1 MERVRH
7 FGDPAAEYDAAVRR
21 VAMAD
26 RSFRLRLRVGGRA
39 PGQMLGGI
47 VSGSIPPGPEPVDLE
62 VAKGRRSYS
71 AILTVKGR
79 MVSDLR
85 ILSLDA
91 GDASGTVPQSPGA
104 MTLPSGDAPSSRLL
118 LDVPAEGADGVRA
131 HLKRY
136 LPPRFATVQDL
147 TEETGMITV
156 IGPDAAELITR
167 EAMGLRV
174 ATEDLVNSSE
184 DEYYVLDQGAGS
196 RLHVI
201 RTGEVGVP
209 AFDLIGDR
217 TAIDDLWDR
226 LREVGSTPVGH
237 GVWETLRVEAG
248 RPAFG
253 ADMDEQTI
261 PIEAGIEDRAID
273 HQKGCYTGQEIIV
286 RIRDRGHVNRHLR
299 GLRLGEAPT
308 PACGTELFKDSSRPD
323 RPVGYIRTAVQ
334 SPRWGETL
342 ALAYVRREVEPGDVV
357 RVGGIDGPEAIVTD
371 LAAPGGPWS
380 GLPEPEDSVPHPHD

>member
-1 MERVRH
+1 
-7 FGDPAAEYDAAVRR
+7 
-21 VAMAD
+21 
-26 RSFRLRLRVGGRA
+26 
-39 PGQMLGGI
+39 
-47 VSGSIPPGPEPVDLE
+47 VDLK
-62 VAKGRRSYS
+62 VARGRRSYS

-79 MVSDLR
+79 MVSDLT
-85 ILSLDA
+85 ILSLDVTDDSGSVPA
-91 GDASGTVPQSPGA
+91 SRGPMTMPFGDT
-104 MTLPSGDAPSSRLL
+104 PSSRLL
-118 LDVPAEGADGVRA
+118 LDIPAEGADAVRA

-136 LPPRFATVQDL
+136 LPPRLATVEDV

-156 IGPDAAELITR
+156 MGPDAAALLAR

-174 ATEDLVNSSE
+174 ATEVLVNSSE
-184 DEYYVLDQGAGS
+184 DEYHVLDLEAES
-196 RLHVI
+196 SLHVI

-209 AFDLIGDR
+209 AFDLIGNR
-217 TAIDDLWDR
+217 TAIDDLWER
-226 LREVGSTPVGH
+226 LREVGSTPIGH

-253 ADMDEQTI
+253 ADMDDKTI

-308 PACGTELFKDSSRPD
+308 PASGTELFGDPSRPD
-323 RPVGYIRTAVQ
+323 RPVGNIRTAVQ

-342 ALAYVRREVEPGDVV
+342 ALAYVRREIEPGDVV
-357 RVGGIDGPEAIVTD
+357 RVGGIDGSQAVVTD
-371 LAAPGGPWS
+371 LAAAGGPWS
-380 GLPEPEDSVPHPHD
+380 QVAEPKDSVPHPRD